1 MVLLD
6 TSLHDTSGVKLLA
19 ELRQA
24 YTPLQLPII
33 IITSRPSEASIVQ
46 ALEAGAND
54 VSKSETAACPNPSEM
69 AEAVGPWSGVVLH
82 LSAALL

>member
-1 MVLLD
+1 VATATSRAEALEFFAPGATPPDMVLLD

-54 VSKSETAACPNPSEM
+54 VS
-69 AEAVGPWSGVVLH
+69 
-82 LSAALL
+82 